1 MSPLDTITNNFLF
14 TARDISEPLASV
26 ALEEFDQMHK
36 YFNEDNFDVIGFKE
50 NGRITGFIDKRDLFG
65 IEEIIQSV
73 KKFEIHDL
81 ITPNTDIRDCLKLL
95 ENRNFLFIIDQS
107 QVNGIV
113 TAADRQK
120 PAVRMMLFGIITIFE
135 SRLASLIHLKYPENE
150 WEKHISESRLEKAKK
165 FYDEL
170 LEKNLDINLINCTQ
184 ICDKTDVV
192 LKESTLLSSLTG
204 LSKTK
209 AKVLFSRIQNLR
221 NDLAH
226 AQSMQNWFEN
236 EDVLKLIEQIGS
248 ITENIEKQLKRF

>member
-1 MSPLDTITNNFLF
+1 MSPLDTTTTNFLF
-14 TARDISEPLASV
+14 TARDIAEPLASV
-26 ALEEFDQMHK
+26 TFEESDQMQK
-36 YFNEDNFDVIGFKE
+36 YFDEDNFDVIGFQE
-50 NGRITGFIDKRDLFG
+50 NGRITGFIDKRDSYST
-65 IEEIIQSV
+65 EDIIKSV

-95 ENRNFLFIIDQS
+95 EDRNFLFIIDQS

-135 SRLASLIHLKYPENE
+135 SQLASLIHLEYPENA
-150 WEKHISESRLEKAKK
+150 WEKHISESRLKSAKK

-184 ICDKTDVV
+184 ICDKTDIV
-192 LKESTLLSSLTG
+192 LKEPVLLSSLTG

-209 AKVLFSRIQNLR
+209 ARVLFSRLQDLR

-226 AQSMQNWFEN
+226 AQSLQNWFEN
-236 EDVLKLIEQIGS
+236 EDVLNLIDQIRS
-248 ITENIEKQLKRF
+248 ITENIEKQLK